1 MDDLYLDS
9 YFEKILLNSNAAK
22 ECPIHLGSYY
32 KATDKIPQKAFIEG
46 AKLVNEGYIN
56 HDHTTFRSLMVNFF
70 NNILP
75 EECMECEKLNRE

>member
-1 MDDLYLDS
+1 MNDLYLNS
-9 YFEKILLNSNAAK
+9 YIEKILLDSNAAK

-46 AKLVNEGYIN
+46 AKLVNEKYIDL
-56 HDHTTFRSLMVNFF
+56 DHATFRSHMVEYF

>member
-1 MDDLYLDS
+1 MNDLYLDS

-32 KATDKIPQKAFIEG
+32 KATDKIPPKAFIEG
-46 AKLVNEGYIN
+46 AKLVNEGCININ
-56 HDHTTFRSLMVNFF
+56 HATFRSHIVDYF